1 MDVKQLKVS
10 GVFYNVK
17 DETARNDIALNSNN
31 ITKLINEQVFINVND
46 SIPAGNYEIA
56 DIPNIKKIYFPTGSW
71 SFTGERAFSNCQFL
85 GDGSSTYLKF
95 NGSVTF
101 SNCSF
106 TGIKFGGTTG
116 ITLDNVVKFDS
127 CVFDCTDYPNV
138 NTITCG
144 MTQNCDA
151 TFTNCVFDGAN
162 KGQFAIWCNNTVGT
176 KNKLKVAG
184 CTFNNYVLN
193 AIFTSAPIVEIT
205 HSTFNG
211 NHQQSSPNGGGQVDF
226 KDTTT
231 DSVWKVSNCRFFN
244 PSAATSGV
252 EVEVSN
258 NTLPCL
264 MIDNCFIRSVNGAY
278 PIALQGGCYVV
289 SCNNKLFEGSAGI
302 LLNGYARVVSI
313 GDYNSVSPKYSDES
327 KVTEITFK

>member
-10 GVFYNVK
+10 GVFYNIK

-56 DIPNIKKIYFPTGSW
+56 DIPNIKKIYFPAGSW
-71 SFTGERAFSNCQFL
+71 SFTGERTFSNCQFL

-176 KNKLKVAG
+176 KNKLKVDG

-193 AIFTSAPIVEIT
+193 AIFTSAPIVEIA
-205 HSTFNG
+205 HSTFNR
-211 NHQQSSPNGGGQVDF
+211 NHQQSSPTGGGQIDF

-244 PSAATSGV
+244 PSAGTSGI

-264 MIDNCFIRSVNGAY
+264 MINNCFIRSVNGAY

-302 LLNGYARVVSI
+302 LLNGYARVISI

>member
-56 DIPNIKKIYFPTGSW
+56 DIPNIKNIYFPTGSW
-71 SFTGERAFSNCQFL
+71 SFTGERTFSNRQFL

-176 KNKLKVAG
+176 KNKLKADG

-211 NHQQSSPNGGGQVDF
+211 NHQQSSPTGGGQIDF

-244 PSAATSGV
+244 PSAAASGI

-313 GDYNSVSPKYSDES
+313 GDYNAVSPKYSDES

>member
-17 DETARNDIALNSNN
+17 DETARNSIELNTND
-31 ITKLINEQVFINVND
+31 ITKLTNEQVFINVSE
-46 SIPAGNYEIA
+46 SIPAGNYEIS
-56 DIPNIKKIYFPTGSW
+56 DVPNIKKLYFPTGSW
-71 SFTGERAFSNCQFL
+71 SFTGEKTFSNCQFL
-85 GDGSSTYLKF
+85 GNGLDTIIKF

-101 SNCSF
+101 NNCLF
-106 TGIKFGGTTG
+106 TSVKFGGTTG
-116 ITLDNVVKFDS
+116 LTLNNVVKFDN
-127 CVFDCTDYPNV
+127 CVFDCTDYTNV
-138 NTITCG
+138 NTTTCG

-162 KGQFAIWCNNTVGT
+162 KGQFAIWCNNTVGG
-176 KNKLKVAG
+176 KNKLKVEN

-193 AIFTSAPIVEIT
+193 AIFTSAPIVEIS

-211 NHQQSSPNGGGQVDF
+211 NHQQSSPTGGGQIDF

-244 PSAATSGV
+244 PAAATSGV
-252 EVEVSN
+252 EVEVTN

-264 MIDNCFIRSVNGAY
+264 MIDNCFIRSINGAY

-302 LLNGYARVVSI
+302 LLNGYARVISI

>member
-10 GVFYNVK
+10 GVFYNIK

-56 DIPNIKKIYFPTGSW
+56 DIPNIKNIYFPTDSW
-71 SFTGERAFSNCQFL
+71 SFTGERTFSNCQFL

-211 NHQQSSPNGGGQVDF
+211 NHQQSSPTGGGQIDF

-302 LLNGYARVVSI
+302 LLNGYARVISI
-313 GDYNSVSPKYSDES
+313 GDYNSVNPKYSDES

>member
-1 MDVKQLKVS
+1 MDVKQLKVG
-10 GVFYNVK
+10 GVFYSIK

-56 DIPNIKKIYFPTGSW
+56 DIPNIKNIYFPAGSW
-71 SFTGERAFSNCQFL
+71 SFTGERTFSNCQFL
-85 GDGSSTYLKF
+85 GNGSSTYLKF

-176 KNKLKVAG
+176 KNKLKVDG

-193 AIFTSAPIVEIT
+193 AIFTSAPIVEIA
-205 HSTFNG
+205 HYLKREN
-211 NHQQSSPNGGGQVDF
+211 Q
-226 KDTTT
+226 KT
-231 DSVWKVSNCRFFN
+231 DNLYRLFLFLPFN
-244 PSAATSGV
+244 P
-252 EVEVSN
+252 
-258 NTLPCL
+258 P
-264 MIDNCFIRSVNGAY
+264 
-278 PIALQGGCYVV
+278 
-289 SCNNKLFEGSAGI
+289 LFV
-302 LLNGYARVVSI
+302 LRV
-313 GDYNSVSPKYSDES
+313 
-327 KVTEITFK
+327 

>member
-1 MDVKQLKVS
+1 MDVKQLEVS
-10 GVFYNVK
+10 GVLYSIK
-17 DETARNDIALNSNN
+17 DETARNNASANTNN
-31 ITKLINEQVFINVND
+31 INKLFDEQTFINVSN
-46 SIPAGNYEIA
+46 SIPPGIHEIS
-56 DIPNIKKIYFPTGSW
+56 DIPNIKKLYFPAGTW
-71 SFTGERAFSNCQFL
+71 TFNGERTFSNCQFW
-85 GDGSSTYLKF
+85 GDGVETVIKI
-95 NGSVTF
+95 NGSITF
-101 SNCSF
+101 SNCVIM
-106 TGIKFGGTTG
+106 GIKFGGTSG
-116 ITLDNVVKFDS
+116 ITLDNVAKLEN
-127 CVFDCTDYPNV
+127 CVIDCTDYLNV
-138 NTITCG
+138 NTISCG

-151 TFTNCVFDGAN
+151 TFINTLFEGAN

-193 AIFTSAPIVEIT
+193 AIFTSAPIVEIA

-211 NHQQSSPNGGGQVDF
+211 NHQQSSPTGGGQIDF

-244 PSAATSGV
+244 PAAATSGI

-313 GDYNSVSPKYSDES
+313 GDYNAVSPKYSDET
-327 KVTEITFK
+327 KVTEIAFK

>member
-71 SFTGERAFSNCQFL
+71 SFTGERTFSNCQFL

-176 KNKLKVAG
+176 KNKLKVSG

-211 NHQQSSPNGGGQVDF
+211 NHQQSSPTGGGQIDF

-244 PSAATSGV
+244 PSAATSGL

-302 LLNGYARVVSI
+302 LLNGYARVISI